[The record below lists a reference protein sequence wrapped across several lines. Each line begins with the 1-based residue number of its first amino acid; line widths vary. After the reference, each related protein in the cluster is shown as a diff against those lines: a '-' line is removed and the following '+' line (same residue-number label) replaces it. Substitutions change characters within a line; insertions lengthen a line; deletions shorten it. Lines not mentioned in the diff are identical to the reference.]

1 LKQKKQV
8 YRKLKVAI
16 VHDWLTGMRGGE
28 KILEVLCE
36 IYPHAT
42 LFTLLH
48 NKGAMSRV
56 IESMDIRTSF
66 IESLPFKEEKYRNYL
81 PIMPR
86 AIESFDFSGYDLILS
101 LSHCVAKGAIPKSN
115 ALHIC
120 YCFTPMRYMWEL
132 YDDYFGKRRA
142 GMLTRAAMFLVAPYL
157 RRWDVRTA
165 DRVHEFV
172 TSSRYVAAR
181 IARYYNRSADVIH
194 APVDSDFFN
203 VSKRHKGYYLIVSA
217 LVPYKRV
224 DLAIEAF
231 NRSGGRLVIAGK
243 GPEFQKLQAMAKTN
257 IEFLGWQSD
266 ENLRDLYAN
275 CRALLFPGVEDFGIV
290 PLEAMASGK
299 PVIAF
304 GKGGVLETVVDK
316 GHEPTGIFF
325 SEQTAESLAEALKAF
340 EKRRFHPEAI
350 RRHAGKFSREIFK
363 KKLRKSIQQKLGRH
377 FGG

>member
-1 LKQKKQV
+1 MKKKKQAA
-8 YRKLKVAI
+8 RELKVAL

-28 KILEVLCE
+28 KVLEVLCE
-36 IYPHAT
+36 LYPHAT

-48 NKGAMSRV
+48 NKGAMSPV
-56 IESMDIRTSF
+56 IEGMDIRTSF
-66 IESLPFKEEKYRNYL
+66 IENLPFKEEKYRNYL

-101 LSHCVAKGAIPKSN
+101 SSHCVAKGAIPKSN

-132 YDDYFGKRRA
+132 YDEYFGKRRA
-142 GMLTRAAMFLVAPYL
+142 GLLTRAAMSLVAPYL

-165 DRVHEFV
+165 RRVDYFV
-172 TSSRYVAAR
+172 TSAKYVATR
-181 IARYYNRSADVIH
+181 IDRYYNRSAEVIH
-194 APVDSDFFN
+194 APVDSSFFR
-203 VSKRHKGYYLIVSA
+203 VCKRHKGYYLVVSA

-224 DLAIEAF
+224 DLAIETF
-231 NRSGGRLVIAGK
+231 NRIGARLVIAGK
-243 GPEFQKLQAMAKTN
+243 GPDLQKLKSIAKPN

-266 ENLRDLYAN
+266 EDLRDLYAN
-275 CRALLFPGVEDFGIV
+275 CRALIFPGVEDFGIV

-304 GKGGVLETVVDK
+304 GKGGALETVVDK
-316 GHEPTGIFF
+316 GRDATGIFF

-350 RRHAGKFSREIFK
+350 RRHAEKFSREIFK
-363 KKLRKSIQQKLGRH
+363 KKLHKWIEEKLERH